1 MLYFGRVLFL
11 FVVAVVVA
19 VVVSGMVKESLY
31 QRWQIKN
38 EKLGDFLYVS
48 VVILFNWFATARI
61 FFMYNNTL

>member
-31 QRWQIKN
+31 QR
-38 EKLGDFLYVS
+38 
-48 VVILFNWFATARI
+48 
-61 FFMYNNTL
+61 